1 MNHQLLITGI
11 GGQGV
16 LFLTKLL
23 YTTAVLRQAPVFAY
37 EVHGM
42 SQRGGSVFSSLKIGQ
57 FASPQLFPGDV
68 DTLIALESSEVFP
81 YLDFLKPSA
90 TVLVNS
96 STLTA
101 PQRSWLEQSDFKPF
115 LYDADRDALR
125 LGNPRVSNLVLLGQY
140 LANHEFVFTAD
151 HVLAALERIVKPNLL
166 AINRKAFLDSDLTD

>member
-1 MNHQLLITGI
+1 MSHQLLITGI

-23 YTTAVLRQAPVFAY
+23 YTTALLRQEPVFAY

-42 SQRGGSVFSSLKIGQ
+42 SQRGGSVFSSLKIGN

-81 YLDFLKPSA
+81 YLNFLKPSA

-101 PQRSWLEQSDFKPF
+101 AQRSWLESAPFAPF
-115 LYDADRDALR
+115 LYDADRVALQLR
-125 LGNPRVSNLVLLGQY
+125 NPRVSNLVLLGRY
-140 LANHEFVFTAD
+140 MAERDFVFTRD
-151 HVLAALERIVKPNLL
+151 DILSALEQLVKPTLL
-166 AINRKAFLDSDLTD
+166 EINRSAFLAEE